1 MQMKTGQT
9 AKRVRER
16 RWEGKGRKRRE
27 EKRIQKDT
35 TRISG
40 WLFFPSFV
48 SLLPLSKLAPFTS
61 IAIYMCILCVY
72 LWPKI
77 PFLWVSGFPY
87 VLLVASLYDDYALTS
102 CITWTDTLPQEVQT
116 PSWHLVITFPSFKGI
131 HAYVHGNFNT
141 IYKLLTLQT
150 LCTNPPRS
158 TSMIIRKLDQKVQ
171 VDDPQVS
178 PGLIAFFGH

>member
-1 MQMKTGQT
+1 M
-9 AKRVRER
+9 R
-16 RWEGKGRKRRE
+16 REGKE
-27 EKRIQKDT
+27 EKRRKENPKRHNPDF
-35 TRISG
+35 
-40 WLFFPSFV
+40 WLAFFFPSFV

-72 LWPKI
+72 LWPKV

-102 CITWTDTLPQEVQT
+102 CITWIDTLPHKFQT

-131 HAYVHGNFNT
+131 HAYVHGNFDT